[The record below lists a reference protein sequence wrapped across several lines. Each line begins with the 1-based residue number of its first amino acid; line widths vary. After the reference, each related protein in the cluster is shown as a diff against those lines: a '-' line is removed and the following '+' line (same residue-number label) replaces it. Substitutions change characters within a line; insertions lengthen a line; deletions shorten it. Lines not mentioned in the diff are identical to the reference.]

1 MQVRFLLRPHY
12 FWSVQRVYPP
22 PKMKILY
29 LSDHGPYASTFIR
42 QDVEYFAKN
51 QQAHYGCFVAD
62 KDYPGKTIPTTVLN
76 YPVSSLKTRILARLE
91 NADLYF
97 SLHDSRFAQ
106 RLQELID
113 QQQPDILH
121 CQFAYEGFKLFD
133 NIKTDLPIVVNFRGY
148 DASSKL
154 RYKRYAAKLKK
165 VLSMP
170 NVYPVFVCEAL
181 RKNLEKNGI
190 AVRPDHLILYT
201 GIQLHR
207 FKRTNYTPPATPTF
221 VQVSSFELKKGH
233 EVTLRAFAKMLAAT
247 GRRDIKMI
255 LIGTG
260 PTLEA
265 TKQLATNLG
274 LAALVEFPGKQT
286 HDGIIP
292 YLDNATAFIHH
303 SLTAANGNMEG
314 IPNAVIEAMAM
325 ELPVLSTYHAGI
337 PEAVQH
343 GINGLLCEEGD
354 IDTYAQQMAD
364 ILSWGYKKGNRE
376 RVEAQFSFDTHVQ
389 KLESFYKFVMSEN
402 QKQRK

>member
-1 MQVRFLLRPHY
+1 
-12 FWSVQRVYPP
+12 
-22 PKMKILY
+22 MKILY

-42 QDVEYFAKN
+42 QDVEYFDKTHA
-51 QQAHYGCFVAD
+51 AHYGCFVAD
-62 KDYPGKTIPTTVLN
+62 KDYPGKTIRTTVLD
-76 YPVSSLKTRILARLE
+76 YPVNSLKTRILARLE

-97 SLHDSRFAQ
+97 SLRDAGFAG
-106 RLQELID
+106 RLQQLID
-113 QQQPDILH
+113 QQRPDILH

-133 NIKTDLPIVVNFRGY
+133 NIKTTLPIVVNFRGY

-154 RYKRYAAKLKK
+154 RYKRYAAKLKQ
-165 VLSMP
+165 VLAMP

-181 RKNLEKNGI
+181 RKNLEKHAI
-190 AVRPDHLILYT
+190 PVRLDHLILYT

-207 FKRTNYTPPATPTF
+207 FKKTNYTPPSTPTF

-233 EVTLRAFAKMLAAT
+233 EVTLRAFAKMLSAA
-247 GRRDIKMI
+247 GRRDIRMI

-265 TKQLATNLG
+265 TKLLVESLG
-274 LAALVEFPGKQT
+274 LTGLVEFPGKKG
-286 HDGIIP
+286 HDEIIP

-325 ELPVLSTYHAGI
+325 ELPVLTTYHAGI
-337 PEAVQH
+337 PEAVEH
-343 GINGLLCEEGD
+343 DVNGLLCQEGD
-354 IDTYAQQMAD
+354 VETYAEQMAE
-364 ILSWGYKKGNRE
+364 ILTWGYKKENRA
-376 RVEAQFSFDTHVQ
+376 RVETQFSFDTHVQ
-389 KLESFYKFVMSEN
+389 KLESFYKFVISEN